1 MASKKATLADRQASH
16 DLLFKLCRKGA
27 YGQYVEDGKS
37 YNNMWKIEQILEEHP
52 HLVSNKEAIPGSSG
66 KTALHV
72 AAETQTTHGS
82 GIVRILLD
90 KGAKPTYTAADGTQI
105 VLMTHPNVQSYH
117 KQAIQEWQAVAD
129 EHMAWEVIVDL
140 ISTPRRP
147 GPNGIEWMKKTQ
159 RAWFLSCGLDKCM
172 KKYHQASL
180 LEFCM
185 AARRGFKSIKASGKF
200 PEHLKQMI
208 IKAEDMC
215 ENPPLDGLAPLDV
228 LEMIDKEQVTTSVV
242 FDTESPTKKQKT

>member
-1 MASKKATLADRQASH
+1 MTSVATKKSVYADQQADQQASAA
-16 DLLFKLCRKGA
+16 LLFKLCKKHP
-27 YGQYVEDGKS
+27 YGQFVEDGKS
-37 YNNMWKIEQILEEHP
+37 YNNMWKIKQILEENP
-52 HLVSNKEAIPGSSG
+52 HFVSIKEDGSG
-66 KTALHV
+66 KTALHL
-72 AAETQTTHGS
+72 AAEKQTDQGP

-90 KGAKPTYTAADGTQI
+90 KGAKPTYTAADGTQT
-105 VLMTHPNVQSYH
+105 VLMTHPNVQSKH

-159 RAWFLSCGLDKCM
+159 RAWFLSCDLDKCM

-215 ENPPLDGLAPLDV
+215 ENPPLDSFPIHPLDV
-228 LEMIDKEQVTTSVV
+228 LEMI
-242 FDTESPTKKQKT
+242 ESPTKKQKT

>member
-16 DLLFKLCRKGA
+16 DLLFKLCRKGP

-37 YNNMWKIEQILEEHP
+37 YNNKWKIKQILEEHP
-52 HLVSNKEAIPGSSG
+52 HLVSNIEAIPGGPG

-72 AAETQTTHGS
+72 AAETQTPHCGT
-82 GIVRILLD
+82 IRILLD
-90 KGAKPTYTAADGTQI
+90 KGAKPTYTATDGTQI
-105 VLMTHPNVQSYH
+105 VLMTHPNVQSNH
-117 KQAIQEWQAVAD
+117 KKAIQEWQAVAD

-159 RAWFLSCGLDKCM
+159 RAWFLSCGLDKCL

>member
-1 MASKKATLADRQASH
+1 MASVATKKSVYADQQADQQASAA
-16 DLLFKLCRKGA
+16 LLFKLCKKHP
-27 YGQYVEDGKS
+27 YGQFVEDGKS
-37 YNNMWKIEQILEEHP
+37 YNNMWKIKQILEEHP

-66 KTALHV
+66 KTALHL
-72 AAETQTTHGS
+72 AAEKQTDQGP

-90 KGAKPTYTAADGTQI
+90 KGAKPTYTAADGTQT
-105 VLMTHPNVQSYH
+105 VLMTHPNVQSKH

-140 ISTPRRP
+140 ISTPRAP

-159 RAWFLSCGLDKCM
+159 HAWFLSCDLDKCM

-215 ENPPLDGLAPLDV
+215 ENPPLDGLAPFGPFCGEI
-228 LEMIDKEQVTTSVV
+228 LE
-242 FDTESPTKKQKT
+242 ESPTKKQKT